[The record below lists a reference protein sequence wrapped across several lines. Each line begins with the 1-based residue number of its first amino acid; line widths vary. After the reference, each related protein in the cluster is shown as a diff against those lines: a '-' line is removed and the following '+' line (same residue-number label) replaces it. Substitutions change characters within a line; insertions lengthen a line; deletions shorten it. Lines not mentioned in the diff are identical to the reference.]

1 MLSRPS
7 ADFKRERT
15 FVHCPPDLGYE
26 DLIAETT
33 GSGSRAYTTPT
44 GEKLPS
50 ITTVLSILSEQ
61 HIYEWRKRVGAEE
74 ANRVSRAATTRGTA
88 LHALVERY
96 VKNEEVVLTG
106 SEMPNVLQMFRAI
119 LPTINTRIGKVFLQE
134 APLYSLHLG
143 VAGRT
148 DLIAEFDGVPSII
161 DVKTSSRV
169 KKRDDVQSYFMQE
182 AAYAIMYE
190 ERTGM
195 PISRLVTLMA
205 VEGSS
210 EPLVFLEKRDDWTDQ
225 LHRTIHEY
233 KTRRLFGHRSR

>member
-1 MLSRPS
+1 MLSRS
-7 ADFKRERT
+7 SEFKRERT
-15 FVHCPPDLGYE
+15 FVHHPPDLGYT

-33 GSGSRAYTTPT
+33 GSGSRTYLTPT

-50 ITTVLSILSEQ
+50 ITTVLSILSEK
-61 HIYEWRKRVGAEE
+61 HIYEWRQRVGDEI

-88 LHALVERY
+88 LHTLVERY

-106 SEMPNVLQMFRAI
+106 SEMPNVTQMFRAI
-119 LPTINTRIGKVFLQE
+119 VPTINSRIGTVFLQE

-148 DLIAEFDGVPSII
+148 DLIAEFDGKPSII
-161 DVKTSSRV
+161 DIKSSSRV
-169 KKRDDVQSYFMQE
+169 KSRDDVHSYFMQE

-190 ERTGM
+190 ERTGI
-195 PISRLVTLMA
+195 PITRLVTLMA

-210 EPLVFLEKRDDWTDQ
+210 EPIVFVEKRDDWTNQ
-225 LHRTIHEY
+225 LHRTINEY
-233 KTRRLFGHRSR
+233 KTRRLFGH